1 MLFKS
6 GTIIDLEFAMAFGK
20 ERFQT
25 RQLGISQ
32 PVKIAHRSGR
42 FVG

>member
-6 GTIIDLEFAMAFGK
+6 GTIIGLEFAMAFGK
-20 ERFQT
+20 DRFQT
-25 RQLGISQ
+25 PQLGISQ